1 MVSPGAAAKVRPL
14 LRLGGEASSVLSQ
27 VFGGRNLGDG
37 ADSLGLHIAHIVD
50 EGIPAALEIE
60 VNWPGQPRRPGA
72 RLYVI
77 ADENRAPLLARI
89 ELHPDPESRQVS
101 LEVRLDASTHLRVV
115 LAFDDG
121 TLLQVA
127 RWVWVLPRDLAIP
140 GPERT
145 LR

>member
-1 MVSPGAAAKVRPL
+1 VVSPAADAKVRPL
-14 LRLGGEASSVLSQ
+14 PRPAEEASSVLSR
-27 VFGGRNLGDG
+27 VFGGQNLADG

-50 EGIPAALEIE
+50 EGIPAALEVE
-60 VNWPGQPRRPGA
+60 LSWPGRPRRPGA

-77 ADENRAPLLARI
+77 ADENRVPLLARI
-89 ELHPDPESRQVS
+89 ELGPDPEPGHVS
-101 LEVRLDASTHLRVV
+101 LDVRLDASTHLRVV

-140 GPERT
+140 GPER
-145 LR
+145 RSR

>member
-1 MVSPGAAAKVRPL
+1 MADPEARPPL
-14 LRLGGEASSVLSQ
+14 KLVGEASSVLSR
-27 VFGGRNLGDG
+27 VFGGQNLRDG

-50 EGIPAALEIE
+50 EGTPATLEVE
-60 VNWPGQPRRPGA
+60 VNWPERPRRPGA

-77 ADENRAPLLARI
+77 ADENRIPLLAQI
-89 ELHPDPESRQVS
+89 ELGPDAGSRQVS

-121 TLLQVA
+121 TLFQVA

-140 GPERT
+140 GPER
-145 LR
+145 RPR